1 MTLIWIA
8 LAIWMI
14 AFVVV
19 EFAVNTEKV
28 DPIDITDPDDED
40 KWGAM

>member
-1 MTLIWIA
+1 MTLIWLA
-8 LAIWMI
+8 LAIWML

-19 EFAVNTEKV
+19 EFAVNTEKA

>member
-8 LAIWMI
+8 I
-14 AFVVV
+14 AVWSIAWLIV
-19 EFAVNTEKV
+19 EFAVNTEKA
-28 DPIDITDPDDED
+28 DPIDLSDPHHED